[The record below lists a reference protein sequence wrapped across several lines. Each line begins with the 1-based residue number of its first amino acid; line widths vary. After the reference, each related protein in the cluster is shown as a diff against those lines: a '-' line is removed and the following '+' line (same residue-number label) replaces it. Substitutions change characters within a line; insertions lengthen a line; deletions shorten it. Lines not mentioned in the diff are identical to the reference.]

1 MNPRNEEGVILIALL
16 WILVA
21 LSVIALSFSRES
33 VVEVGAASNT
43 RNLERSYF
51 VARAG
56 IASATYK
63 LIQKR
68 FLPRLQQVELTD
80 SVDPLDLGLH
90 AGKFGGGEYTVR
102 IQDESGKININFAS
116 EEQLR
121 RVIEATGIPKN
132 DGDIIVDSILDW
144 RDVDNAHRINGAEDE
159 YYQSLEHPY
168 QAKDGR
174 IDTIEELLLIRGVTS
189 DYFFGHPE
197 KTPEGSV
204 VYRYG
209 LARCFTVYSTT
220 NRINVNF
227 APLPVLMS
235 VPGLTPQA
243 AELIYE
249 KRKTKPFANVEE
261 ITRTLPVTL
270 EPSATALLATDPTGV
285 YSLNA
290 SARMENS
297 KVQRVIR
304 AVISLDPR
312 EKNQYRAL
320 YWNENVSDYQGVT
333 Q

>member
-1 MNPRNEEGVILIALL
+1 MKRQSEKGVILIALL
-16 WILVA
+16 WILAA
-21 LSVIALSFSRES
+21 LSVMALSFSRES
-33 VVEVGAASNT
+33 VVEVGAARNT
-43 RNLERSYF
+43 RDLERSYF
-51 VARAG
+51 IARAG

-63 LIQKR
+63 IIQKR
-68 FLPRLQQVELTD
+68 FMPRLQQVELAD
-80 SVDPLDLGLH
+80 SPDPLDLGLH
-90 AGKFGGGEYTVR
+90 AGKFGGGEFTVS
-102 IQDESGKININFAS
+102 IQDESGKINLNFAS

-121 RVIEATGIPKN
+121 RVIEAIGIPKN
-132 DGDIIVDSILDW
+132 DGDIIADSILDW

-159 YYQSLEHPY
+159 YYQALEHPY
-168 QAKDGR
+168 RAKNGR
-174 IDTIEELLLIRGVTS
+174 VDTIEELLLIRGVTS

-197 KTPEGSV
+197 KTPDGSI

-235 VPGLTPQA
+235 ISGLTSQA
-243 AELIYE
+243 ADLIYE
-249 KRKTKPFANVEE
+249 RRKTKPFANVEE

-270 EPSATALLATDPTGV
+270 EPSAIALLATDQTGV

-290 SARMENS
+290 SAHMENS

-312 EKNQYRAL
+312 EKSQYRAL
-320 YWNENVSDYQGVT
+320 YWNENISDYQGIA

>member
-1 MNPRNEEGVILIALL
+1 MKRRSENGVILIALL

-21 LSVIALSFSRES
+21 LSVIALSFSKES
-33 VVEVGAASNT
+33 VVEVGAARNT
-43 RNLERSYF
+43 RDLERSYF

-68 FLPRLQQVELTD
+68 FLPRLQQLELAD
-80 SVDPLDLGLH
+80 SPDPLDLGLD

-102 IQDESGKININFAS
+102 IQDESGKINLNFSS
-116 EEQLR
+116 EDQLR

-144 RDVDNAHRINGAEDE
+144 RDVDTAHRINGAEDD
-159 YYQSLEHPY
+159 YYQSLDHPY

-174 IDTIEELLLIRGVTS
+174 MDTIEELLLIRGVTS

-197 KTPEGSV
+197 KTQDGSII
-204 VYRYG
+204 YRYG
-209 LARCFTVYSTT
+209 LARCFTIYSTT

-249 KRKTKPFANVEE
+249 RRKTKPFANVAE
-261 ITRTLPVTL
+261 IVQTLPVTL
-270 EPSATALLATDPTGV
+270 EPSAIALLATDQTGV
-285 YSLNA
+285 YSLSA
-290 SARMENS
+290 SAHMDNS

-320 YWNENVSDYQGVT
+320 YWNENISDYQGMIP
-333 Q
+333 

>member
-1 MNPRNEEGVILIALL
+1 MNRTSEKGVILIALL
-16 WILVA
+16 WILMA

-33 VVEVGAASNT
+33 VVEVGAARNT
-43 RNLERSYF
+43 RDLERSYF

-56 IASATYK
+56 IASATYQ
-63 LIQKR
+63 LIKKR
-68 FLPRLQQVELTD
+68 FVPRIQQAELAD
-80 SVDPLDLGLH
+80 FPDPLDLGLLS
-90 AGKFGGGEYTVR
+90 GKFGGGEYTIS
-102 IQDESGKININFAS
+102 IQDESGKININFAP

-121 RVIEATGIPKN
+121 RVLEATGIPKN
-132 DGDIIVDSILDW
+132 DSDIIADSILDW
-144 RDVDNAHRINGAEDE
+144 RDVDSAHRINGAEDE
-159 YYQSLEHPY
+159 YYQSLEPPY

-174 IDTIEELLLIRGVTS
+174 MDTIEELLLIRGVTS

-197 KTPEGSV
+197 KTPEGSII
-204 VYRYG
+204 YRYG
-209 LARCFTVYSTT
+209 LARCLTVYSTT

-235 VPGLTPQA
+235 IAGLTPQA

-270 EPSATALLATDPTGV
+270 DPSATALLATDPTGV

-290 SARMENS
+290 SAHMENS

-320 YWNENVSDYQGVT
+320 YWNENVSDYQGIA